1 MAKKVGQIRF
11 YSNGSTQNYPGDNK
25 ITTQTLLHGAAFK
38 NYYPIIQLGVQTL
51 PGTRMYI
58 NGFTTP
64 VIVGST
70 GIYELSVDGL
80 SSITDL
86 QFDRTSL
93 NTIANNDNAY
103 LLIDFVYEQGD

>member
-11 YSNGSTQNYPGDNK
+11 YNNGNGENYPGTL
-25 ITTQTLLHGAAFK
+25 TTQTLLHGAAFK

-51 PGTRMYI
+51 PGTKMFI

-64 VIVGST
+64 IIVGST
-70 GIYELSVDGL
+70 GIYELNVDGL

-86 QFDRTSL
+86 QFDKASLQTS
-93 NTIANNDNAY
+93 NGNGNAS